1 MHEARAMIWQVCV
14 RAVATSEGGSCMVSG
29 LEDASDG
36 EGQRPG
42 GCGRLCMAAATDV
55 DEGGCPGGCGQQRR
69 SNLMLMC
76 NIYIY
81 IYQCVCMC
89 VCIYMKY
96 ICTHIYEMSIYTYVE
111 IHMYIQI
118 LYT

>member
-36 EGQRPG
+36 EGQRPS

-81 IYQCVCMC
+81 ISVCVYVC
-89 VCIYMKY
+89 VYIY
-96 ICTHIYEMSIYTYVE
+96 E
-111 IHMYIQI
+111 IHMYTYI
-118 LYT
+118 